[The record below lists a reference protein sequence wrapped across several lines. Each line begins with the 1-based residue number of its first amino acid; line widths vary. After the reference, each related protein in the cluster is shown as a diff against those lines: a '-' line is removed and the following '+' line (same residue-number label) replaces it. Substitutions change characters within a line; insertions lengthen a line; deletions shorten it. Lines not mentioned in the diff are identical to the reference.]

1 MATIKQVAEEA
12 KVSPSTV
19 SRVFSGKAYVAR
31 DIKEKV
37 YEAAEKL
44 DYTPNPLAK
53 ALKEGKS
60 NTIGLVVPDIQNP
73 IFPIITKGIENSAR
87 KNGFTVV
94 LCNTDNNI
102 DTEVYYIN
110 KLKDHWID
118 GFILC
123 TATPGSKHLVELR
136 KSGIPIVLVS
146 RSVGDRIDSVVVDN
160 YKATYNAVT
169 YLINTGHKRI
179 AMACGPRSIDIYE
192 QRFRGYF
199 DALKDHG
206 ITFSQD
212 AVIYIQDNNFSF
224 YPMTRYLIRD
234 YNPDAIVATSD
245 PVALIV
251 MRAIH
256 DHGLSIPDDISV
268 IGFDNIEQSQYVEPP
283 LTTISQPLY
292 NMGEIATQKLITMIK
307 NPPLKDPIID
317 ILPTELI
324 IRKSTR

>member
-12 KVSPSTV
+12 NVSPSTV
-19 SRVFSGKAYVAR
+19 SRVFSGKAYVAE
-31 DIKEKV
+31 DIKKKV

-44 DYTPNPLAK
+44 GYTPNPLAK

-60 NTIGLVVPDIQNP
+60 NTIALIVPDIMNP
-73 IFPIITKGIENSAR
+73 IFPIITKGVESSAR
-87 KNGFTVV
+87 NSGFTVV
-94 LCNTDNNI
+94 LCNTDSNI
-102 DTEVYYIN
+102 DTEIYYIN

-123 TATPGSKHLVELR
+123 TATSTSKHLIELR
-136 KSGIPIVLVS
+136 NSGIPIVLVS
-146 RSVGDRIDSVVVDN
+146 RSLGDKVDSVVVDN

-169 YLINTGHKRI
+169 YLIHTGHKRI
-179 AMACGPRSIDIYE
+179 AIACGPRSLDIYE

-206 ITFSQD
+206 MEFTQD
-212 AVIYIQDNNFSF
+212 AAIYIQDNNYSF
-224 YPMTRYLIRD
+224 YPMTRSLLREYK
-234 YNPDAIVATSD
+234 PDAIIATSD
-245 PVALIV
+245 PVAFVV

-292 NMGEIATQKLITMIK
+292 NMGEIATQKLIKMIK